1 MYSAKGCSEHK
12 EERGRLKGQ
21 CEMIVSRKSRTI
33 VAVRH
38 KEQLPL
44 HSV

>member
-12 EERGRLKGQ
+12 EERERLKGQ
-21 CEMIVSRKSRTI
+21 CEVTVSRKSRTI
-33 VAVRH
+33 VAIKH
-38 KEQLPL
+38 KEQLPP